1 VTIDRFVMTR
11 AAYRMLE
18 DNQIIRELKRGNGEV
33 VRQVYEKYKKDL
45 MTLAAALLYDR
56 GAAEDVVQD
65 VFASFVGSA
74 RRFRLTG
81 SLKGYLSVC
90 VANNARNRNKAN
102 RRHNDV
108 ELDKAERIAS
118 DSRGPDFAAM
128 FGEESRRLAW
138 ALAQLPYKQRETLLL
153 HVYSGIKFRE
163 IAKLSGEPVNT
174 LKGRYRLGLDKLRS
188 LLNSEVRR

>member
-1 VTIDRFVMTR
+1 MF
-11 AAYRMLE
+11 E
-18 DNQIIRELKRGNGEV
+18 DNQIVRKFNRGNREV

-45 MTLAAALLYDR
+45 ITLATALLYDR
-56 GAAEDVVQD
+56 DAAEDVVQD
-65 VFASFVGSA
+65 VFVSFVGSA

-102 RRHNDV
+102 LRHNGA
-108 ELDKAERIAS
+108 ELDRLQTIVPE
-118 DSRGPDFAAM
+118 SRRPDFAAI
-128 FGEESRRLAW
+128 FGEELQQLAW

-153 HVYSGIKFRE
+153 HVYSGMKFRE
-163 IAKLSGEPVNT
+163 IAKLSGESTNT

-188 LLNSEVRR
+188 LLNSEVKK

>member
-1 VTIDRFVMTR
+1 
-11 AAYRMLE
+11 MLE
-18 DNQIIRELKRGNGEV
+18 DSQIIREFKRGNGEV
-33 VRQVYEKYKKDL
+33 LRHVYEKYKRDL
-45 MTLAAALLYDR
+45 MTLATALLYDR
-56 GAAEDVVQD
+56 DAAEDVVQD
-65 VFASFVGSA
+65 AFASFIGSA

-102 RRHNDV
+102 RRHNTV
-108 ELDKAERIAS
+108 ELDRAEAAAS
-118 DSRGPDFAAM
+118 DSRGPDFAAI
-128 FGEESRRLAW
+128 FGEELQRLAW

-153 HVYSGIKFRE
+153 HVYSGMKFRE
-163 IAKLSGEPVNT
+163 IAKLSGESTNT